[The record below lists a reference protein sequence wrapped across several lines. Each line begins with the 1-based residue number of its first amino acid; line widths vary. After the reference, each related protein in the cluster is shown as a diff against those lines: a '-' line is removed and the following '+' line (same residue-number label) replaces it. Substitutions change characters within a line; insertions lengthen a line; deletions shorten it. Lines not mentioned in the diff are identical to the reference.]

1 MPEGFI
7 TKIHRNILGLIK
19 NVSLKSRL
27 DFCLISSSILHLF
40 KDISHSFAPL
50 SEHKK
55 ILINLVGLQP
65 ISKMWGY
72 WKFNNALLKDTKFND
87 SITHLRIHY
96 LLICITAMKKDGNTS
111 NINLD

>member
-19 NVSLKSRL
+19 MYPLNL
-27 DFCLISSSILHLF
+27 DQIFFLISSSIIHLV

-50 SEHKK
+50 SDHKQ

-65 ISKMWGY
+65 ISK
-72 WKFNNALLKDTKFND
+72 T
-87 SITHLRIHY
+87 RV
-96 LLICITAMKKDGNTS
+96 
-111 NINLD
+111 